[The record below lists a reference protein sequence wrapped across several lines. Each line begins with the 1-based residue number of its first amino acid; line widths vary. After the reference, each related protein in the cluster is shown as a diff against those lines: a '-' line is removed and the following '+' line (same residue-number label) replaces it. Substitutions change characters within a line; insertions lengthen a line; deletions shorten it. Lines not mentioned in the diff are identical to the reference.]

1 VDQAESLRQRVAAV
15 DPVVSGP
22 DSRSDNRQGLG
33 GGAGSRLRVIAVTS
47 GKGGVGKTNLTAN
60 LAVLAAR
67 AGKRVLI
74 IDADLGL
81 ANVEIVFGLKPRHHI
96 GALLDGTLTVEDVLL
111 EGPHGVKILPGGS
124 GIQSLTALDE
134 QSKLRLCAALDRVED
149 MFDLVLVDSGAGI
162 GDNVL
167 FFVGAAQ
174 EALLVVSPEPTSLVD
189 AYAVVKVLSQ
199 RAGVQHFNV
208 IINPVVDELQARD
221 IFPKLTAVTSRF
233 LSARVRHLG
242 YVPRDENLHRAIMAQ
257 RPVVE
262 AFPLSPASRALGLI
276 SEKLLSTPGPSR
288 LESGFKFMWQR
299 LLREASPAG

>member
-1 VDQAESLRQRVAAV
+1 MDQAESLRKRVASSE
-15 DPVVSGP
+15 PVNGP
-22 DSRSDNRQGLG
+22 PLKLPGT
-33 GGAGSRLRVIAVTS
+33 SRLRVIAVTS

-60 LAVLAAR
+60 LAVLAGR

-81 ANVEIVFGLKPRHHI
+81 ANVEIVFGLKPKHHI
-96 GALLDGTLTVEDVLL
+96 GALIDGTHTMDEVLI
-111 EGPHGVKILPGGS
+111 EGPHGVKILSAGS
-124 GIQSLTALDE
+124 GIQSLTQLTQE
-134 QSKLRLCAALDRVED
+134 QKLRLSTALDGVED
-149 MFDLVLVDSGAGI
+149 RFDLVLVDSGAGI

-199 RAGVQHFNV
+199 QAGVTMFNV
-208 IINPVVDELQARD
+208 VVNPVVDELQARE

-233 LSARVRHLG
+233 LSAKVRHIG
-242 YVPRDENLHRAIMAQ
+242 YVPRDENLHRAIMLQ

-262 AFPLSPASRALGLI
+262 AFPLSPASRALAHVA
-276 SEKLLSTPGPSR
+276 EKLFSSAAPVR

-299 LLREASPAG
+299 LLREASATAL

>member
-1 VDQAESLRQRVAAV
+1 VDQAESLRQKVASSE
-15 DPVVSGP
+15 PPGGTLKI
-22 DSRSDNRQGLG
+22 QG
-33 GGAGSRLRVIAVTS
+33 ASKLRVIAVTS
-47 GKGGVGKTNLTAN
+47 GKGGVGKTNVTAN
-60 LAVLAAR
+60 LAVLAAK

-81 ANVEIVFGLKPRHHI
+81 ANVEIVFGLKPKLHI
-96 GALLDGTLTVEDVLL
+96 GALIEGTHTMDEVLL
-111 EGPHGVKILPGGS
+111 EGPHGVQILSAGS
-124 GIQSLTALDE
+124 GVQSLTSLTE
-134 QSKLRLCAALDRVED
+134 QQKLRLSTALDGVED
-149 MFDLVLVDSGAGI
+149 RFDLVLVDSGAGI

-199 RAGVQHFNV
+199 QAGVTLFNV
-208 IINPVVDELQARD
+208 VINPVVNELQARE

-233 LSARVRHLG
+233 LSAKVRHLG
-242 YVPRDENLHRAIMAQ
+242 YIPRDENLHRAIMAQ

-262 AFPLSPASRALGLI
+262 AFPLSPASRALGHVA
-276 SEKLLSTPGPSR
+276 ERLLSSQAPQR

-299 LLREASPAG
+299 LLREASQTAL

>member
-1 VDQAESLRQRVAAV
+1 MDQAESLRLKVA
-15 DPVVSGP
+15 SKE
-22 DSRSDNRQGLG
+22 QGGSPPLKLPG
-33 GGAGSRLRVIAVTS
+33 TSRLRVIAVTS

-60 LAVLAAR
+60 IAVLAAR

-81 ANVEIVFGLKPRHHI
+81 ANVEIVFGLKPKYHI
-96 GALLDGTLTVEDVLL
+96 GALIDGSHTMDEVLL
-111 EGPHGVKILPGGS
+111 EAPHGVKILSAGS
-124 GIQSLTALDE
+124 GIQSLTQLTD
-134 QSKLRLCAALDRVED
+134 QQKLRLSSALDGVED
-149 MFDLVLVDSGAGI
+149 HFDLVLVDSGAGI

-199 RAGVQHFNV
+199 QAGVTTFNV
-208 IINPVVDELQARD
+208 VVNPVVDKLQARD
-221 IFPKLTAVTSRF
+221 VYPKLTTVTSRF
-233 LSARVRHLG
+233 LTAKMRHLG
-242 YVPRDENLHRAIMAQ
+242 YIPRDENMHRAIMLQ

-262 AFPLSPASRALGLI
+262 AFPLSPASRALGHI
-276 SEKLLSTPGPSR
+276 AEKLLSSVAPVR

-299 LLREASPAG
+299 LLRETAVPAL